1 MEELCVLSHMQTTDT
16 VDCYHQ
22 TQDILLPHTHYV
34 TAQKPWL
41 DEFLE
46 PIDGDR
52 MQWPIV
58 NYIYISYIHLHLL
71 YKYI

>member
-1 MEELCVLSHMQTTDT
+1 MPVMEELCVLSHMQTTDT

-52 MQWPIV
+52 MQ
-58 NYIYISYIHLHLL
+58 
-71 YKYI
+71 